1 MRISEEAVFRW
12 VLIVG
17 VVVAFLV
24 AVTLLTTP
32 LVGAILLGLFLI
44 AGCVHAYRWAVRK
57 RRASRD

>member
-1 MRISEEAVFRW
+1 MFRW

-44 AGCVHAYRWAVRK
+44 AGCVHAYRWAMRK
-57 RRASRD
+57 RSESRD